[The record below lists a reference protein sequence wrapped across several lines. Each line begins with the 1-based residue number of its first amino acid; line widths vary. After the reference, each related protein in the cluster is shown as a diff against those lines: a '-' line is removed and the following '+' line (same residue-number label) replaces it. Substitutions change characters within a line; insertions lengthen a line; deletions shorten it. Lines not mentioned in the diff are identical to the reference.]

1 MRELGRGVPLFLSF
15 SAAVFLAV
23 YLLPPGLWPWLGLAT
38 LLPAGLGLWR
48 RRELAALLC
57 LGAAAG
63 LLWCGAYRWMFL
75 RPAEQLDG
83 RQTTVEVTVV
93 ERPQTSPYGGY
104 VICRVRQPG
113 LASVKATLYGSRE
126 VLELSPGDRVRLR
139 ANCAQT
145 ALLED
150 ARYSYLASR
159 GVFLRLTAKGAMTVE
174 PAERTPWW
182 YLPRQWSAA
191 MGERIGRAVDGDVA
205 GLLTALVTG
214 DRSGLD
220 EGVKS
225 DLSRSGISHLVAVSG
240 MHVCFLVG
248 LLTALTGYE
257 PKRRALL
264 CVPVLILFALAV
276 GGAPSVLR
284 ACLLQ
289 FSLLLADLVGREG
302 DRWSALSATLALL
315 LLFDPFSCTNV
326 GLQLSFA
333 AVAGIGLITPRL
345 SELTARLRL
354 STTGFWA
361 GLVNGLAR
369 FFTGL
374 LCTTLGAMAFT
385 VPLTALYFNS
395 FSLAAPV
402 TNLLVLPVAPLL
414 FAATLVTG
422 LLGFVLPG
430 AAAALGAALGLVGRY
445 VLWVARALAER
456 PYAAVSMTQNCYPI
470 ALLGLYA
477 LILTALLWRSQR
489 RRVWV
494 FLSCGALI
502 LGGSILFTRL
512 TFRAGE
518 LTAAVLDVGQG
529 QSVLLASQGQVAVVD
544 CGGNGPDSAGE
555 ICADYLQ
562 DRGEGRVELLILT
575 HYHADHTNGLDELFH
590 RLEIREVVMPLM
602 ERDEDTQIHILRLAQ
617 AENAKVT
624 WLDSDRTLT
633 LGEARLRL
641 YAPLGDGGANEEGLS
656 VLAQSGDF
664 RMLITGDMN
673 TAVEEALVAHAH
685 LPKCQV
691 LVAGHHGSRYA
702 SGETLL
708 DAIRP
713 ETAVISVGENTYG
726 HPAPDTLERLAERSV
741 AVYRTDTQGTVTL
754 QTHG

>member
-1 MRELGRGVPLFLSF
+1 MRELGRGVPLFLGF

-23 YLLPPGLWPWLGLAT
+23 YLLPPVLWPWLGLTA
-38 LLPAGLGLWR
+38 LIPAGLCIWR
-48 RRELAALLC
+48 RKELAALLC

-63 LLWCGAYRWMFL
+63 LLWCGAYRAVFFH
-75 RPAEQLDG
+75 PAENLDG
-83 RQTTVEVTVV
+83 RRTMVEATVTET
-93 ERPQTSPYGGY
+93 PLATPYGGY
-104 VICRVRQPG
+104 VTCLVHQPG
-113 LASVKATLYGSRE
+113 MASVKANLYGSRE
-126 VLELSPGDRVRLR
+126 ILELSPGDRIRLR
-139 ANCAQT
+139 ADCAQT

-150 ARYSYLASR
+150 GRYGYLASR
-159 GVFLRLTAKGAMTVE
+159 GVFLRLTAQGAMEVE

-191 MGERIGRAVDGDVA
+191 MGRSIGRAVDGEVA

-220 EGVKS
+220 EGVVS

-264 CVPVLILFALAV
+264 CVPALIFFALAV

-315 LLFDPFSCTNV
+315 LLADPFSCANV

-333 AVAGIGLITPRL
+333 AVAGIGFVTPRL
-345 SELTARLRL
+345 MELTAHLRL
-354 STTGFWA
+354 SAKGFWA
-361 GLVNGLAR
+361 NRANDLLRLLNGLVA
-369 FFTGL
+369 TS
-374 LCTTLGAMAFT
+374 LGAMAFT
-385 VPLTALYFNS
+385 VPLTALHFDS
-395 FSLAAPV
+395 VSLAAPV

-414 FAATLVTG
+414 FAATLLTG
-422 LLGFVLPG
+422 LLGLALPG
-430 AAAALGAALGLVGRY
+430 AAAALGWALSWVGRY
-445 VLWVARALAER
+445 VLWAIHTMAAL
-456 PYAAVSMTQNCYPI
+456 PYAAVSMEQTYYPL

-477 LILTALLWRSQR
+477 LILTALLWRTQR

-494 FLSCGALI
+494 FLSCGGAI
-502 LGGSILFTRL
+502 LAGSILFTRL
-512 TFRAGE
+512 TFHAGAF
-518 LTAAVLDVGQG
+518 TAAVLDVGQG
-529 QSVLLASQGQVAVVD
+529 QSVLLASRGRVALVD
-544 CGGNGPDSAGE
+544 CGGNGADSAGD

-562 DRGEGRVELLILT
+562 DRGEGTVDTLILT
-575 HYHADHTNGLDELFH
+575 HYHSDHTNGLDDLFR
-590 RLEIREVVMPLM
+590 RLEIREVVMPMM
-602 ERDEDTQIHILRLAQ
+602 ERDEDTQIHILHLAQ
-617 AENAKVT
+617 AEGAKVT
-624 WLDSDRTLT
+624 WLESDSTLT
-633 LGEARLRL
+633 LGEAQLRL

-673 TAVEEALVAHAH
+673 TAVEETLVAHAR
-685 LPKCQV
+685 LPRCQV

-713 ETAVISVGENTYG
+713 EMAVISVGENTYG
-726 HPAPDTLERLAERSV
+726 HPAQDTLERLSKRNITL
-741 AVYRTDTQGTVTL
+741 YRTDLLGTVTI
-754 QTHG
+754 QTS